1 MNHAGLKLLLNG
13 RLEMSEGI
21 YLLQRFEMSH
31 LFYQLDPRL
40 LAEINGS
47 GNLRRRLCLDG
58 VKSLH
63 TNSSNY
69 YYYYYFLFNTLRY
82 SGPGEGA
89 FSF

>member
-13 RLEMSEGI
+13 RLEMSEGV
-21 YLLQRFEMSH
+21 YLLQRFEMSD

-82 SGPGEGA
+82 SGPGEDA